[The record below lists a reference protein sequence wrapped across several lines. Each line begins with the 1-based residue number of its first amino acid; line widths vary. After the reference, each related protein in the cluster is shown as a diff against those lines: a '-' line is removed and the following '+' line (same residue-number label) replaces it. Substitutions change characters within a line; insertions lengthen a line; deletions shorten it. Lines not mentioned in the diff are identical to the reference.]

1 MVDQIVDDVPS
12 LPNAMRAITDGIV
25 ENLHIGAQLYVSRS
39 GVTVADLGIGEARSS
54 IAMRPDHL
62 MLWMS
67 TVKPVTAIA
76 IAQMWERGLLAIDD
90 PVARHLPEFAA
101 NGKSAVTIRHVLTHT
116 GGFPKAALQW
126 SAATWEKVIEEICA
140 APLEAEWIPGRT
152 AGYHVASG
160 WYILGEIVRRL
171 DGRPYSRYVREAI
184 FEPLGMHDSWLGMPA
199 NEHREY
205 GDRIVAMH
213 TYVSDTERPRP
224 FKPNWD
230 PPYRF
235 WSGSQEACATCR
247 PGGSAW
253 GPVRELGHF
262 YEALLAGGKGIVR
275 PQTIEAMTTRHTAG
289 LHDKTFGYP
298 LDRGLGVVVDS
309 KKYGAGAAW
318 FSTRC
323 SPRTFGHAGA
333 WSSIA
338 FADPEYQL
346 VVALG
351 FNGMI
356 GTNPPKHDARVAKI
370 LDALY
375 DDLGIGD
382 R

>member
-1 MVDQIVDDVPS
+1 MDRDS
-12 LPNAMRAITDGIV
+12 LPIPKALRAIHDGIA
-25 ENLHIGAQLYVSRS
+25 ENLHLGAQLYVSVA
-39 GVTVADLGIGEARSS
+39 GKIIADLGIGEAR
-54 IAMRPDHL
+54 AGVPMRPDHL

-67 TVKPVTAIA
+67 SVKPVTAVA
-76 IAQMWERGLLAIDD
+76 IAQLGERGLLALDD
-90 PVARHLPEFAA
+90 PVSAHIPEFAT
-101 NGKSAVTIRHVLTHT
+101 NGKAAITIRHVLTHT

-126 SAATWEKVIEEICA
+126 AATPWEQIIEEICKA
-140 APLEAEWIPGRT
+140 SLEAGWIPGQT

-160 WYILGEIVRRL
+160 WYVLGEIVRRL
-171 DGRPYSRYVREAI
+171 DGRSYSHYVRESI
-184 FEPLGMHDSWLGMPA
+184 FEPLGMNDSWLGMPA
-199 NEHREY
+199 DKHREY
-205 GDRIVAMH
+205 GERIVAMH
-213 TYVSDTERPRP
+213 SYVSDAERPRP
-224 FKPNWD
+224 FKPTWD

-235 WSGSQEACATCR
+235 WSGSEEACATCR

-253 GPVRELGHF
+253 GPFRELGHF

-275 PQTIEAMTTRHTAG
+275 PQSIEAMTTRQTVG
-289 LHDKTFGYP
+289 LHDRTFGYP
-298 LDRGLGVVVDS
+298 LDRGLGVVIDS
-309 KKYGAGAAW
+309 KKYGGPAAW
-318 FSTRC
+318 FGTRC
-323 SPRTFGHAGA
+323 SPRAFGHAGA

-356 GTNPPKHDARVAKI
+356 GINPPKHDARVVKI

-375 DDLGIGD
+375 DDLELGI